1 MAFQK
6 KGSFVEG
13 ALLYPEMLGSDG
25 SLQISVHLDRTKMS
39 SGLSATWKTLYNYS
53 DAFSFIAVSISH
65 FKRASLQRSNLLSGL
80 DLAKCVRSLNFFM
93 LSMQKGY
100 IHITGYWQSWQFLK
114 LIDFLAPKIIHLKTV
129 LSEEIWSTCWS

>member
-1 MAFQK
+1 
-6 KGSFVEG
+6 
-13 ALLYPEMLGSDG
+13 MLGSDG

-65 FKRASLQRSNLLSGL
+65 FKRASLQRSNLPSGL

-93 LSMQKGY
+93 LLMQKGY
-100 IHITGYWQSWQFLK
+100 IHITGYWQRWQFLK
-114 LIDFLAPKIIHLKTV
+114 LIDFLALKIIYLKTV
-129 LSEEIWSTCWS
+129 LSEEI

>member
-1 MAFQK
+1 
-6 KGSFVEG
+6 
-13 ALLYPEMLGSDG
+13 MLGSDG

-80 DLAKCVRSLNFFM
+80 DFAKCVRSLNFFM

-100 IHITGYWQSWQFLK
+100 IHITGYWQRWQFLK
-114 LIDFLAPKIIHLKTV
+114 LIDFLALKIIYLKTV
-129 LSEEIWSTCWS
+129 L